1 MFDKLIAEYG
11 AKLFALCFHLTGSRE
26 DAEDLYQDTWMKA
39 YRAHDRYDS
48 SRPFEAWINR
58 ICVNTYRDKLRRSKL
73 KDMFAIFATNEEK
86 DRAMQTIVAP
96 PGEEK
101 DADLAHAIQLL
112 PENERICV
120 VLYYFQDQDIK
131 TMAQTLGIS
140 EGTIKSRLYQ
150 ARQRLKKE
158 LSKHEP

>member
-1 MFDKLIAEYG
+1 LFDQLIADYG
-11 AKLFALCFHLTGSRE
+11 AKLFALCYHLTGSRE
-26 DAEDLYQDTWMKA
+26 DAEDLYQDTWLKA
-39 YRAHDRYDS
+39 YRSHARYDP
-48 SRPFEAWINR
+48 SRPFEAWVNR
-58 ICVNTYRDKLRRSKL
+58 ICVNTYRDKLRRGKL
-73 KDMFAIFATNEEK
+73 KDIFALFVTNEEK
-86 DRAMQTIVAP
+86 DRAMETIVAP
-96 PGEEK
+96 PLEEK
-101 DADLAHAIQLL
+101 DADLAYAIQLL

-158 LSKHEP
+158 LSKHDL